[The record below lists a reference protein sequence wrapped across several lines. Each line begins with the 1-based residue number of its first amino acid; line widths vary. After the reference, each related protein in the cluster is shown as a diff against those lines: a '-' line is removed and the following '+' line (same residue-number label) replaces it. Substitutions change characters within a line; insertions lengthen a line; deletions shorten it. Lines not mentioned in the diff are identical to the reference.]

1 MPNFTSSFWSK
12 FGRRTPLQV
21 NDANSNLERNVR
33 VYVNSYLKNRNNQSK
48 VPPLN
53 KYVANALHKYI
64 NAKRARKAG
73 VVAAAVENA
82 NASKTVAAAA
92 GVVAGNAPSNATPAA
107 AANETANQV
116 VKAGGN
122 ANQAAAAAAAAAKQQ
137 AVNQGSTP
145 AAANNAAAMAAA
157 NAAVQQTNTPTAA
170 ANAAANGAQAANL
183 PIPVAANAANMA
195 YLNSLGNTLSINNIQ
210 KVQKIVNEPFASNAL
225 KAKALKVLNR
235 IKKPNERLNLI
246 KNLKNLNT
254 NVKVNARIKAIR
266 GQNPNA
272 NWKNVNANGLTN
284 GQKKVLNGLKQ
295 GKNYVGLTR
304 QSTPA
309 GNVNVGSLFASTQAP
324 PAPAR
329 QAPPAPSKN

>member
-1 MPNFTSSFWSK
+1 MPNWTGLRNRFFK
-12 FGRRTPLQV
+12 TPKS
-21 NDANSNLERNVR
+21 NNANSNLEKNVR
-33 VYVNSYLKNRNNQSK
+33 AYVNGYLKNRNTPNK

-53 KYVANALHKYI
+53 SAMANALHKYI

-73 VVAAAVENA
+73 GVAAAVENA
-82 NASKTVAAAA
+82 NASNPVAAAA
-92 GVVAGNAPSNATPAA
+92 GLAAGNVPSNATPAA

-122 ANQAAAAAAAAAKQQ
+122 ANQAAAAAAAAARQQ

-145 AAANNAAAMAAA
+145 AAANNAAALAAA
-157 NAAVQQTNTPTAA
+157 AAAAQNTNTPAAA
-170 ANAAANGAQAANL
+170 ANAAASGAQAANL
-183 PIPVAANAANMA
+183 PIPVSANAANMA

-225 KAKALKVLNR
+225 KAKALNVLKR
-235 IKKPNERLNLI
+235 IQKPNNRKNLL

-254 NVKVNARIKAIR
+254 NAQVNARIKAIR

-284 GQKKVLNGLKQ
+284 GQKKVLNGLKL

-329 QAPPAPSKN
+329 QAPSPPSKN